1 MRAPFQILAI
11 PYRIKG
17 DTVQYG
23 VLHRADHDQWQ
34 FVAGGGEDDETPL
47 DAAKREIFEEIGIRT
62 EQIFALKN
70 TAFVPNTCFAKTHRQ
85 YWDKDAY
92 IIPEYS
98 FAFECS
104 VEITLSHEHKECVWL
119 TYQQAREVLHWDSN
133 KTALYELDCRLRDV
147 DARE

>member
-1 MRAPFQILAI
+1 MQYEKSCGAI
-11 PYRIKG
+11 IYRKFHGNTELLLIK
-17 DTVQYG
+17 
-23 VLHRADHDQWQ
+23 HAN
-34 FVAGGGEDDETPL
+34 GGHWSFPKGHVENNETEEET
-47 DAAKREIFEEIGIRT
+47 AKREIFEEIGICT

-104 VEITLSHEHKECVWL
+104 VEITLSHEHKEYVWL

-133 KTALYELDCRLRDV
+133 KIALYELDCRLRDV